1 MMNDMEVLQWSGAV
15 LGLSGAALLA
25 LNVRISPWGWVLFLA
40 SNAAWIAFGLL
51 AAVPG
56 LVTMQAGFTL
66 TSLLGTWRWLMSA
79 RSRKQPLAQR

>member
-1 MMNDMEVLQWSGAV
+1 MMNDMEVLQWVGAA

-25 LNVRISPWGWVLFLA
+25 LNVRISPWGWVFFLA

-56 LVTMQAGFTL
+56 LVAMQLGFTL
-66 TSLLGTWRWLMSA
+66 TSLLGTWRWLMAA
-79 RSRKQPLAQR
+79 RSTRRTP